1 MTTANEQL
9 VLDFIHAAYGQKMD
23 VEAMTA
29 MMAEDFVWQLNV
41 PRSKVVKG
49 RAAARAELIQHS
61 ELSTG
66 MIEGSEIQTVVSSGN
81 TVVVERIDVN
91 DVGAKVLRFNVVA
104 IFDVRDGKLTG
115 WREYWD
121 TGHIAQQLGIDAAH
135 MFDALEP

>member
-1 MTTANEQL
+1 M
-9 VLDFIHAAYGQKMD
+9 
-23 VEAMTA
+23 
-29 MMAEDFVWQLNV
+29 
-41 PRSKVVKG
+41 
-49 RAAARAELIQHS
+49 QHS

-91 DVGAKVLRFNVVA
+91 DVGAKILRFNVVA